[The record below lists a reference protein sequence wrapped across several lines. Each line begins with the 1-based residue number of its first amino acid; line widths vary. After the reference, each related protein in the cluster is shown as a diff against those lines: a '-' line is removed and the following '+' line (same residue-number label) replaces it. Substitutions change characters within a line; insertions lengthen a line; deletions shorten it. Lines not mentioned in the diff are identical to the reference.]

1 MSSHLRTVTFLLFVL
16 GSTAG
21 SLFGESPTGA
31 TWPQWRG
38 TQRNGT
44 VSTSTAWPSS
54 VDEKHFVENW
64 SVPLGPSY
72 SGPIVAEDRVFVT
85 ETKDSKY
92 EVVRALERTTGKQIW
107 ETQWEVSMTV
117 PFFAAANGSWIRA
130 TPAYY
135 GERLFVAG
143 MRDVLVCLDASS
155 GEVLWKRDFVADT
168 GSKLQQFGFASSPLV
183 VEDHIYVQA
192 GGGFAKLDKL
202 TGKTVWT
209 TLADGGGMYGSAFSS
224 PIFATLAGV
233 PQLVVQTRS
242 SLAGVDPADGAV
254 LWSTEVEAFRGM
266 NILTPTVIGNSVF
279 TSSYGGR
286 STMLNI
292 AKLLIQASPAKFELI
307 SNREVAD
314 DSWAHLAVVDE
325 HVFIRDVKAMN
336 VYTWK

>member
-1 MSSHLRTVTFLLFVL
+1 
-16 GSTAG
+16 
-21 SLFGESPTGA
+21 
-31 TWPQWRG
+31 
-38 TQRNGT
+38 
-44 VSTSTAWPSS
+44 
-54 VDEKHFVENW
+54 
-64 SVPLGPSY
+64 
-72 SGPIVAEDRVFVT
+72 
-85 ETKDSKY
+85 
-92 EVVRALERTTGKQIW
+92 
-107 ETQWEVSMTV
+107 
-117 PFFAAANGSWIRA
+117 
-130 TPAYY
+130 
-135 GERLFVAG
+135 

-168 GSKLQQFGFASSPLV
+168 GSKLPQFGFASSPLV
-183 VEDHIYVQA
+183 LEDHIYVQA

-209 TLADGGGMYGSAFSS
+209 TLADGGGMNGSAFSS

-242 SLAGVDPADGAV
+242 TLAGVDPADGAV

-266 NILTPTVIGNSVF
+266 NILTPTVIRNSLF

-292 AKLLIQASPAKFELI
+292 AKNGDDWNVTTSWTHKSQGYMSSPVVINDHIYLHLRNQRFVCLDAKTGAEQWTTKPFGKYWSMAVSGDKILALDERGELFLIQASPAKFELI

-314 DSWAHLAVVDE
+314 DCWAHLAIVDK
-325 HVFIRDVKAMN
+325 HVFIRDLKAMN